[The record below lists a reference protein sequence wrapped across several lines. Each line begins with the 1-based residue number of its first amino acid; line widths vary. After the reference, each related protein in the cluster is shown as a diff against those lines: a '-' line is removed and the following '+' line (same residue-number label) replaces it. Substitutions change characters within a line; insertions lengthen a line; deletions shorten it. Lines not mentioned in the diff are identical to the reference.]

1 MPLPS
6 VNHINLSTLAMQ
18 GLNGKRVLITG
29 AAQGI
34 GLATARRF
42 AKEGCRLW
50 LLDIDG
56 QKLDA
61 ACAEL
66 GDAVEGKSCV
76 DVASPDAVIAIFLEI
91 DKSCD
96 AFDILINNAGIST
109 RAGFLDV
116 TLEEWRRVLDVN
128 LTGLFVVAQEA
139 ARRMRRAGSGV
150 ILNMGSMNGIIGC
163 PNYSHYNASKAG
175 VIELTK
181 TMALELAPEIR
192 VAGVCP
198 GAVLTPMQ
206 EAEYTLEMFD
216 ALNKKIPMGRHAT
229 PEEIAGLFAFLA
241 SDEGTFICGTSI
253 VIDGGESSGG
263 LASAADE
270 EL

>member
-1 MPLPS
+1 
-6 VNHINLSTLAMQ
+6 MQ
-18 GLNGKRVLITG
+18 GLNGRRVLITG

-34 GLATARRF
+34 GFATAQRF
-42 AKEGCRLW
+42 AQEGCRLW

-56 QKLDA
+56 HKLA
-61 ACAEL
+61 QACTAL
-66 GDAVEGKSCV
+66 GAAVEGRSVV
-76 DVASPDAVIAIFLEI
+76 DVASPEAVVAAFLEI
-91 DKSCD
+91 DASWPACD
-96 AFDILINNAGIST
+96 VLINNAGIST
-109 RAGFLDV
+109 RSKFLDV

-139 ARRMRRAGSGV
+139 ARRMQREGAGV
-150 ILNMGSMNGIIGC
+150 ILNMGSMNGLIGC
-163 PNYSHYNASKAG
+163 PNYSHYNASKAA

-206 EAEYTLEMFD
+206 EAEYTAEMIAALD
-216 ALNKKIPMGRHAT
+216 AKIPMGRHAS

-241 SDEGTFICGTSI
+241 SDEGAFICGTSI

-263 LASAADE
+263 LASAANE

>member
-1 MPLPS
+1 
-6 VNHINLSTLAMQ
+6 MQ

-34 GLATARRF
+34 GLATAHRF
-42 AKEGCRLW
+42 ATEGCRLW

-56 QKLDA
+56 EKLDE
-61 ACAEL
+61 ACAAI
-66 GDAVEGKSCV
+66 GDAVEGKSCI
-76 DVASPDAVIAIFLEI
+76 DVASPSAVTAAFIEI
-91 DKSCD
+91 D
-96 AFDILINNAGIST
+96 AGWGALDIVINNAGIST
-109 RAGFLDV
+109 RAKFLDV

-139 ARRMRRAGSGV
+139 ARRMSQAGSGV
-150 ILNMGSMNGIIGC
+150 ILNMGSMNGLIGC
-163 PNYSHYNASKAG
+163 PNYSHYNASKAA

-181 TMALELAPEIR
+181 TMALELAPAVR

-206 EAEYTLEMFD
+206 EAEYTDEMFE
-216 ALNKKIPMGRHAT
+216 ALNKKIPMKRHAS

-241 SDEGTFICGTSI
+241 SDEGAYICGTSI

-263 LASAADE
+263 LASSANE

>member
-1 MPLPS
+1 
-6 VNHINLSTLAMQ
+6 MQ

-34 GLATARRF
+34 GLATAHRF
-42 AKEGCRLW
+42 AELGCRLW

-56 QKLDA
+56 DKLGA
-61 ACAEL
+61 ACAAL
-66 GDAVEGKSCV
+66 GDAVEGKSCI
-76 DVASPDAVIAIFLEI
+76 DVASPEAVVAAFLEI
-91 DKSCD
+91 DASWAACD
-96 AFDILINNAGIST
+96 VLINNAGIST
-109 RAGFLDV
+109 RSKFLDV

-128 LTGLFVVAQEA
+128 LTGLFVVAQESA
-139 ARRMRRAGSGV
+139 KRMKRAGSGV
-150 ILNMGSMNGIIGC
+150 ILNMGSMNGLIGC
-163 PNYSHYNASKAG
+163 PNYSHYNASKAA

-206 EAEYTLEMFD
+206 EAEYTPEMLD
-216 ALNKKIPMGRHAT
+216 ALNKKIPMGRHAS
-229 PEEIAGLFAFLA
+229 PEEVAGLFAFLA
-241 SDEGTFICGTSI
+241 SDEGAFICGTSI